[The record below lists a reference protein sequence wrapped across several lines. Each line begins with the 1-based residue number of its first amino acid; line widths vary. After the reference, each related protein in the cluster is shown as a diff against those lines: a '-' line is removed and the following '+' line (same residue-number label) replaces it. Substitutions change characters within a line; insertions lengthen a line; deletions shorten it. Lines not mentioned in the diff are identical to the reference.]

1 MIYYLCREMIGCHP
15 GNLEVA
21 LRTVVHNELGQN
33 RSPTNMHLLAML
45 MHARPDAAPKVSMIW
60 YLRIMTLCYTVGDQL
75 FTKTL
80 CCLGIG

>member
-1 MIYYLCREMIGCHP
+1 MIGCHP

-45 MHARPDAAPKVSMIW
+45 MHARPDAAPKVGILVWCCYFICCIDYYWGQFLMRDMMFRNRVDL
-60 YLRIMTLCYTVGDQL
+60 LRL
-75 FTKTL
+75 
-80 CCLGIG
+80 